1 MLLKMA
7 IEFAFSYSDWFW
19 LAQELILQCINN
31 TLTYGVTGRH
41 QATSRFIYGKI
52 LYEKGNVHLIQIIR
66 KIDKFIKLSKGLR
79 KSRSRTKRSSPTIT
93 RQKLEYQTIPP

>member
-1 MLLKMA
+1 MA

-31 TLTYGVTGRH
+31 TLTYGVTGKH

-52 LYEKGNVHLIQIIR
+52 LYEKGNVHLIQII
-66 KIDKFIKLSKGLR
+66 KKFENFIKLSKRLR
-79 KSRSRTKRSSPTIT
+79 KGRSRTKRNSSIIT